1 MVDLEVAIFTF
12 ARFDSD
18 ISATA
23 AFCEIPKARQ
33 LNLSSVRAESELS
46 LVSFVSSVWSHFVR
60 AQFGL
65 KTSIVSAQFGL
76 SVSAV

>member
-1 MVDLEVAIFTF
+1 MVDLEVAVFTF

-23 AFCEIPKARQ
+23 AIREIPKARQ

-46 LVSFVSSVWSHFVR
+46 LVSFVSSVWSHF
-60 AQFGL
+60 
-65 KTSIVSAQFGL
+65 SE
-76 SVSAV
+76 